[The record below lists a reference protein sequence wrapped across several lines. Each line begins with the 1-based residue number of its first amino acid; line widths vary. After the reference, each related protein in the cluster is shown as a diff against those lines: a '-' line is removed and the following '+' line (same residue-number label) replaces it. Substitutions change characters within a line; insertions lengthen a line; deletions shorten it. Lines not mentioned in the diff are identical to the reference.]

1 MNRSVFVSS
10 TYEDLKEHR
19 KAVWDLLGCYD
30 VRVRGMERFGART
43 NDALSTCLTE
53 CEQSDVYVGIVRPA
67 GPRSSPEYAD
77 RRGNRRT
84 SFWPPQ
90 LEFHTQVSP
99 SYSLQAVD
107 RHLRFVLHGAQNI
120 SISSLYS

>member
-19 KAVWDLLGCYD
+19 KAVWDLPGSYD
-30 VRVRGMERFGART
+30 VQMRGMERFGDRT

-67 GPRSSPEYAD
+67 DPRSSPA

-90 LEFHTQVSP
+90 QLFQRSKLSSNKEGKQ
-99 SYSLQAVD
+99 LQQT
-107 RHLRFVLHGAQNI
+107 F
-120 SISSLYS
+120 